1 MRKYKAIVTDKMTGK
16 ATVIESEQNS
26 KAEFIHDLR
35 RNGYSVN
42 ADKVKRED
50 VFDYIM
56 EYTDC
61 YPWDWKIR
69 KVPEK
74 ESENGPKNKLYWFT
88 CEELED
94 VLVNCYG
101 SLEKTKVYADDMAY
115 TLKRDVSVNLNGVI
129 VYVAH
134 ADVDAER
141 G

>member
-16 ATVIESEQNS
+16 VTVIESEQNS
-26 KAEFIHDLR
+26 KSEFIHDLR

-56 EYTDC
+56 EHTDC

-74 ESENGPKNKLYWFT
+74 ESENGPKNKLYWLT

-101 SLEKTKVYADDMAY
+101 Y
-115 TLKRDVSVNLNGVI
+115 I

-134 ADVDAER
+134 ADVDVER